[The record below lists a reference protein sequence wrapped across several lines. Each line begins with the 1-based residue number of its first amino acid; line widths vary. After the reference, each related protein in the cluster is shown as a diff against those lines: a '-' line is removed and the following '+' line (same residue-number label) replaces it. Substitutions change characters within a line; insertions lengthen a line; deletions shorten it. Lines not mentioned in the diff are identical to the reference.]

1 MTVQSS
7 HRSAEP
13 LDGVKMLE
21 NRAGS
26 LPTVLHIDD
35 DELSRYVVA
44 RVLKQAGFAMK
55 AAKTGE
61 EGLQALADSPP
72 DLIILDVQLPGIS
85 GFDVCREIKATPRN
99 AVIPVLHLSA
109 HFTQGQDKAQGLD
122 SGADAYL
129 AQPVEPIE
137 LIATVKALLRIRKA
151 EESLRFLAEASKL
164 LAHSLDCDTILRTL
178 VDLAVPYLADWCV
191 IHRVYHDGSIHP
203 LIVFHAELSKVKL
216 GWNLTQQYPVS
227 DRDLGIQQVIQTKQ
241 PVFLADLSDSV
252 LTTYID
258 NADHRHYLQELGL
271 QSGIVVPL
279 IVHQQV
285 FGIIGFATAE
295 SGRCYRQAD
304 LNLVQDLT
312 MRAALAIE
320 NAQLYREAQ
329 EANRMK
335 DEFLATLS
343 HELRSPLNAI
353 LGWTRLLNTRKFNET
368 TTARAMETI
377 ERSAMTQAQLVE
389 DLLDVSQIIR
399 GKLRLNVQPMDLT
412 SAIQAEIAT
421 VQPSAAAKNIQI
433 QFVFEPDIGLISGD
447 LDRLQQ
453 VIWNLLS
460 NAVKFTPE
468 NGQITIFLQRC
479 QSHIQFI
486 LIDTG
491 KGIDPEFAPFVFDR
505 FRQADSSSTRTYSGL
520 GLGLAIVRHLVEL
533 HGGTVKVS
541 SKGENQGSTFTVKL
555 PLMLPGNLSQP
566 RLVEVK
572 Q

>member
-1 MTVQSS
+1 
-7 HRSAEP
+7 
-13 LDGVKMLE
+13 MLE

-26 LPTVLHIDD
+26 LPTVLHVDD

-44 RVLKQAGFAMK
+44 RVLKKAGFEMT

-61 EGLQALADSPP
+61 EGLQALADCPP
-72 DLIILDVQLPGIS
+72 DLIILDVQLPGMS
-85 GFDVCREIKATPRN
+85 GFEVCRAIKANPAT
-99 AVIPVLHLSA
+99 AAIPVLHLSA

-164 LAHSLDCDTILRTL
+164 LAHSLNPETILRTL
-178 VDLAVPYLADWCV
+178 ADLAVPYLADWCV
-191 IHRVYHDGSIHP
+191 IHRVQSDGSIYP
-203 LIVFHAELSKVKL
+203 LIILHAELAKVNL
-216 GWNLTQQYPVS
+216 GWKLARQYPVS
-227 DRDLGIQQVIQTKQ
+227 DRDFGIEQVMKTKQ
-241 PVFLADLSDSV
+241 PVLLTNLADVL
-252 LTTYID
+252 LTTHIH
-258 NADHRHYLQELGL
+258 NEDHRQFLRDLGL
-271 QSGIVVPL
+271 HSCVVVPL
-279 IVHQQV
+279 IVQQRV

-295 SGRCYRQAD
+295 SGRDYNQAD
-304 LNLVQDLT
+304 LHLVQDLT

-320 NAQLYREAQ
+320 NAQLYQEAQ
-329 EANRMK
+329 DANRMK

-353 LGWTRLLNTRKFNET
+353 LGWTRLLTTRKFSEAT
-368 TTARAMETI
+368 TTRAIETI
-377 ERSAMTQAQLVE
+377 ERSAITQAQLVE

-399 GKLRLNVQPMDLT
+399 GKLQLNLQSMDLA
-412 SAIQAEIAT
+412 SAIQAAIAT

-433 QFVFEPDIGLISGD
+433 QFLFEPSSGLISGD
-447 LDRLQQ
+447 SDRLQQ
-453 VIWNLLS
+453 VVWNLLS

-468 NGQITIFLQRC
+468 NGRIDISIERYPA
-479 QSHIQFI
+479 HIK
-486 LIDTG
+486 LIIVDTG

-533 HGGTVKVS
+533 HGGTVSVR
-541 SKGENQGSTFTVKL
+541 SKGNDQGSTFTVNL
-555 PLMLPGNLSQP
+555 PLTKVNVIQP
-566 RLVEVK
+566 NIEVT
-572 Q
+572 QCIET